1 MSIGRPEPV
10 KDSTPRLIADIG
22 GTNARFALL
31 LNGRVDDEIV
41 LACAEHASLV
51 AAVEHYLVKVGATT
65 PQRRPRE
72 AAMAI
77 AGPITGDHIRMT
89 NHVWEFSAAT
99 TRRDLGLSRLIFMND
114 FTALAMSLRH
124 LPPQDLEP
132 IGGGRAVLG
141 ATIALLGPGTGLG
154 VSGLVPSGEHWMGT
168 DIQGRDVWARLV
180 HGARISLSV
189 GLVSQGIALG
199 LGLMLGLFAGYYGKW
214 IDEIV
219 MRLADVTLAF
229 PTLLLLIALV
239 AALQPSLTVVFLT
252 IGLVGWAA
260 MARLVRGQVLVV
272 RELEYVQAM
281 RALGARNRRIIM
293 RHVLP
298 AVVAPVLIAATLG
311 VAGAIMAEAS
321 LSFLGLGVQPPT
333 PSWGAMIADGRD
345 LSQLRGAPWILWITD
360 LSKEDHWFILPI
372 LMGVAMFI
380 QMKMSPASPD
390 PAQAKMMMLT
400 PVLVTILFLWYR
412 SASGLTLYWLTGNVI
427 SIGQQWFIRN
437 YWTDSA

>member
-1 MSIGRPEPV
+1 MSRAMQHLRRDARAWFGIIVIVLMVFAAVGAP
-10 KDSTPRLIADIG
+10 LIARYDP
-22 GTNARFALL
+22 TD
-31 LNGRVDDEIV
+31 VD
-41 LACAEHASLV
+41 
-51 AAVEHYLVKVGATT
+51 
-65 PQRRPRE
+65 
-72 AAMAI
+72 
-77 AGPITGDHIRMT
+77 
-89 NHVWEFSAAT
+89 
-99 TRRDLGLSRLIFMND
+99 LINQ
-114 FTALAMSLRH
+114 LR
-124 LPPQDLEP
+124 
-132 IGGGRAVLG
+132 A
-141 ATIALLGPGTGLG
+141 
-154 VSGLVPSGEHWMGT
+154 PSGEHWMGT

-345 LSQLRGAPWILWITD
+345 LSQLRGAPWT
-360 LSKEDHWFILPI
+360 S
-372 LMGVAMFI
+372 
-380 QMKMSPASPD
+380 
-390 PAQAKMMMLT
+390 
-400 PVLVTILFLWYR
+400 LFPGI
-412 SASGLTLYWLTGNVI
+412 AIGLTVLGFNLLGDALRDAIDPRAARKVAIEAVAERERT
-427 SIGQQWFIRN
+427 
-437 YWTDSA
+437 